1 MFLTA
6 VLQRGSFA
14 RCVLKTEAEIS
25 AESDKVID
33 FMYIKDMKWL
43 EKALL
48 MDSVYK
54 NKKVVDCGLQVCYN
68 IVRG

>member
-1 MFLTA
+1 MRL
-6 VLQRGSFA
+6 GSIGT
-14 RCVLKTEAEIS
+14 KK
-25 AESDKVID
+25 DD

-68 IVRG
+68 IRNAR

>member
-1 MFLTA
+1 M
-6 VLQRGSFA
+6 
-14 RCVLKTEAEIS
+14 LKTEAEIS